1 VPAEQAGHRL
11 TVKIYPDRLCIYHQ
25 DRLIARHTRSFDRYQ
40 DIEDPDHPKE
50 LLAQRKS
57 AREQRL
63 LCQFLSLSTQAQA
76 YYQGLTSRRF
86 NARAHVRKILALVEI
101 YGIPA
106 TGRALEDALAF
117 NAFSSEYI
125 AHLLEARARA
135 PVLSPSPISLTRR
148 HDLLEL
154 ELPEPDLSIYE
165 VPDDD

>member
-1 VPAEQAGHRL
+1 VPAEYAGRRL
-11 TVKIYPDRLCIYHQ
+11 TVKAYPDRLCIYRQ
-25 DRLIARHTRSFDRYQ
+25 DTLVARHIRSFDRYQ
-40 DIEDPDHPKE
+40 DIEDPDHPKA

-63 LCQFLSLSTQAQA
+63 LCQFLSLSNKAHF
-76 YYQGLTSRRF
+76 YYEGLTARRF

-106 TGRALEDALAF
+106 TARALEDALVF

-135 PVLSPSPISLTRR
+135 PTQISSPISLTRR

-165 VPDDD
+165 VPDDV